1 MKLIH
6 EAVIEGREIF
16 ETLGARFFEPFEEE
30 DLGARVDLFQELA
43 QLGHGVAAGWDTED
57 IVHEALDELLREILT
72 AEVALREFSCGE
84 KLVEGDGLGRKW
96 DGGLLTSGH
105 ADGPQLVREA
115 RPSEA
120 SNSTGPPGARQVHRR
135 RSHGLSRKT
144 GEDASGVG
152 STHQGRS
159 P

>member
-1 MKLIH
+1 MKLVH

-43 QLGHGVAAGWDTED
+43 QLGHGVAAGGDTED

-84 KLVEGDGLGRKW
+84 KFVEGDGLGRKW
-96 DGGLLTSGH
+96 DGGWLTSGH

-120 SNSTGPPGARQVHRR
+120 ATLRDPLARVNLARVKCTEGAA
-135 RSHGLSRKT
+135 T
-144 GEDASGVG
+144 A
-152 STHQGRS
+152 
-159 P
+159 